1 MLYPIKGSPEYQVFH
16 QAIYFAKCCQS
27 VRVCV
32 CVCVCVCTLVRCLEG
47 RLGKKVRGERRKDFP
62 GGPIAKTVLSM
73 QGGWI

>member
-1 MLYPIKGSPEYQVFH
+1 MLSICS
-16 QAIYFAKCCQS
+16 C
-27 VRVCV
+27 VCV
-32 CVCVCVCTLVRCLEG
+32 CVCECVCTLVRCLEG